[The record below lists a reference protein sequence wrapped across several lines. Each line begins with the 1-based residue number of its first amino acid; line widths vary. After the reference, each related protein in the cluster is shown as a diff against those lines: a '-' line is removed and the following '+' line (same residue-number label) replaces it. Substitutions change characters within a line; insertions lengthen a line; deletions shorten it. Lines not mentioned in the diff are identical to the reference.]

1 MKAAKTKT
9 IAVWGLGNHA
19 IKNILPALDGS
30 PNLELHGV
38 YSRDKKIRDKC
49 SKNFK
54 CISWESHDEMLL
66 DPDVSIIYLATPPGL
81 HYSQG
86 LDILNAGKHFWCE
99 KPFTTNAKDART
111 LIEIADKKGLT
122 IAEGLMYLYH
132 PQFKFIKKYFSDN
145 KSSDIKIINSFFT
158 LPHTDSPGFRYN
170 PDLGGSTLLDIGIY
184 PISLCHEIIPYESSN
199 LILSKCYFESEYKVD
214 TSGFAVYEFASG
226 TICNLF
232 WGMGFSYRNQ
242 LDILTTTGSLYTEK
256 IFSKPSN
263 FSPVINLKDKT
274 GNQSEISCEADDHFI
289 SMFENF
295 VLMLNNQ
302 RKAKEEKNRV
312 LKLAETIDLVKSSSA
327 L

>member
-274 GNQSEISCEADDHFI
+274 GNQSEISLFADVFHF
-289 SMFENF
+289 FF
-295 VLMLNNQ
+295 L
-302 RKAKEEKNRV
+302 RKYFFN
-312 LKLAETIDLVKSSSA
+312 L
-327 L
+327 